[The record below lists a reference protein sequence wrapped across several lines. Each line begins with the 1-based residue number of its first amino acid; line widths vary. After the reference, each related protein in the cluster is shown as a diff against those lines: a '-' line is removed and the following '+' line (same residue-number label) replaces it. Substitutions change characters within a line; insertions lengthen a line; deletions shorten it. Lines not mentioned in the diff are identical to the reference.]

1 MAALLLCGA
10 YWLSGEG
17 ARLASET
24 FGQKET
30 VIVVDAGHGGRDPG
44 KVGVNQVEEKTL
56 NLEIAGRVRDR
67 LEEKGMTVV
76 MTREEDQGLY
86 DEDAQ
91 NKKVQDLQRRCELI
105 HNTAPICAV
114 SIHQNSY
121 SDSSVRGPQVFYY
134 KSSQEGRLLAESIQE
149 SMRRAVAPDSSREAK
164 GDASYYMLRKTDVP
178 LVIVECG
185 FLSNPEEAELL
196 GQGEYQDKLA
206 EAITSGLEA
215 YLADP
220 DTSVA
225 LSF

>member
-1 MAALLLCGA
+1 M
-10 YWLSGEG
+10 
-17 ARLASET
+17 
-24 FGQKET
+24 
-30 VIVVDAGHGGRDPG
+30 
-44 KVGVNQVEEKTL
+44 GVNQVEEKTL

-121 SDSSVRGPQVFYY
+121 SDSSGRGPQVFYY